1 MAYNLQD
8 FKDELSAA
16 RTFVMF
22 KYPFYSN
29 LINHFTFLASEE
41 IPTAGVNIRDQIFIN
56 PTFFHNLKSPT
67 KRGFLLCHEVLHP
80 ALGIFWRGKGHDPIL
95 LNQAHDYVINLILE
109 AEDKEWVIPGGLLDH
124 KYDNMPYEEVYWR
137 LLQEE
142 KEYEQKQQDQNQGG
156 EGQGGSGQQAGGGGG
171 KQKKQ
176 PGQGGGDDSDEQQ
189 KQQGKGA
196 GNSPKHRRKN
206 SLGGDIDMTGAD
218 GAKEGED
225 GKSPL
230 EGSGLSDE
238 ELASRWRARLAQ
250 AAQVAKMFGKLPA
263 CLQREID
270 DLVEPSVPW
279 QEHLQLFVAEAAHKS
294 RLDWDQP
301 HRRYT
306 VLDSY
311 APREVFMGCNVA
323 VYVNTSGSVSQEQ
336 LVQAAAETRE
346 IIRASGGQIRWI
358 CGDADIAKEEWISED
373 EASKF
378 EGGGGTSFVPL
389 FEHLSENPPKAL
401 VVITDTWGTH
411 WHETPD
417 YPVLWAVYSSA
428 LKAGVE
434 VPFGEVVEVEEYVA

>member
-1 MAYNLQD
+1 
-8 FKDELSAA
+8 
-16 RTFVMF
+16 
-22 KYPFYSN
+22 
-29 LINHFTFLASEE
+29 
-41 IPTAGVNIRDQIFIN
+41 
-56 PTFFHNLKSPT
+56 
-67 KRGFLLCHEVLHP
+67 
-80 ALGIFWRGKGHDPIL
+80 
-95 LNQAHDYVINLILE
+95 
-109 AEDKEWVIPGGLLDH
+109 
-124 KYDNMPYEEVYWR
+124 
-137 LLQEE
+137 
-142 KEYEQKQQDQNQGG
+142 
-156 EGQGGSGQQAGGGGG
+156 
-171 KQKKQ
+171 
-176 PGQGGGDDSDEQQ
+176 
-189 KQQGKGA
+189 
-196 GNSPKHRRKN
+196 
-206 SLGGDIDMTGAD
+206 MTGAD
-218 GAKEGED
+218 GSKEGED

-230 EGSGLSDE
+230 EGSGMSDE

-250 AAQVAKMFGKLPA
+250 AAQIAKMFGKLPA

-270 DLVEPSVPW
+270 DIVEPSVPW

-323 VYVNTSGSVSQEQ
+323 VYVDTSGSVSQEQ

-401 VVITDTWGTH
+401 VIITDTWGTH
-411 WHETPD
+411 WNDTPD

-428 LKAGVE
+428 RKAGVE
-434 VPFGEVVEVEEYVA
+434 VPFGEIVEVEEFAS